1 MDISST
7 DPFTTP
13 IDLLEIVIDQ
23 ISRVSSSHGH
33 VINKLIVFQG
43 LLYCTDFEDIEEIRN
58 YFELLASFGQELMVF
73 FTVPNQQIFSNLTP
87 TLNSN
92 EVVVAFINF
101 LLLMVE
107 VIIHFKEDSIAR
119 VKGSFQNLRTEL
131 GFLISFLG
139 DTAMHLQPTKTMLID
154 IEDVVNEVG
163 SFLYFLLLS
172 IVVFILISKEE
183 EEACTRKMDLEFVVN
198 EVQSLFHSNFFHLPL
213 LSTMVK
219 GRKGKKGRKIRK
231 KQKKA
236 MMDIKALLHEI
247 GSLLGFFFI
256 FTKNDQVMETG
267 MLGLALSHLL
277 AKFET
282 LKTKIKEHCITVSK
296 MPSDMAPKAGV
307 VSLFIIDSVLDDLMD
322 LTNNKSN
329 STVVV
334 NDQIVMLHEELM
346 LLGSSITD
354 IVLQHEAKHE
364 ELVTRSRDIA
374 YEVEYVIN
382 SFPHVWY
389 LSLRLPQLIDK
400 IRLIVMAVKEMK
412 NNIDVAR
419 MSNVSKHPHEHI
431 ESQSKEPPILEDIVV
446 GFDNVAIEIAEQL
459 VGGTCQLQVI
469 SIFGMSGLGKTT
481 LANKL
486 YKHPSI
492 LYHFY
497 KRAWCAVSQIYNKK
511 NLLIEILSSMSN
523 SKRDTYMK
531 KEEESLVEDLYKN
544 LKGRRYL
551 IVVDDIWDIIVWSD
565 LKRCFPD
572 DGIGSRILFTTRN
585 KEVSLKASPRSV
597 INELPFLS
605 EVECWEIL
613 QGKVFQDRKCPQEL
627 VDIGKLIAKNCHG
640 LPLAVVVISGVL
652 ANMEKKKHLWK
663 KIAKNLSSHISEIPE
678 KCIQTLQLSYNH
690 LPMHLKPC
698 FLYLG
703 AFREDTNIPVR
714 KLISLWVAEGFIKK
728 EEHKNIEDV
737 AREYLMKLIDRS
749 LVLVAER
756 RYDGGVKTCKIHDLL
771 REMCLSIAEE
781 NNFLKLIKDNDDDEQ
796 RLFSQVSTYQRH
808 HRLSINCAKYPSS
821 LPVGLHVRSLLF
833 DLDFMSSIKLISC
846 SYKVLRVF
854 CGWSLY
860 DFLIGFEYLVHL
872 RYLEISCTLPPMENF
887 RKLEFLVVYN
897 DDEIEIPE
905 ILLNMVSLRHMEFN
919 GGAYFSESSR
929 QLATNSKSFQ
939 INNLQS
945 ISALSIYDEMDE
957 KILRSSPNL
966 RRVQVSIENL
976 LNCSFNFL
984 YQLESLKLSTEYNT
998 LYWRSSLISLPLNLK
1013 KLTLVCVYLSRKQM
1027 EIIARLPCLEVL
1039 KLVSAAFEGE
1049 QWDTSESEFPQLKY
1063 LKLCGVKIAE
1073 WNASSDNFPRLQ
1085 RIVLEY
1091 CENLK
1096 MIPSNLGDIP
1106 TLQKIELFMCGQTAN
1121 ESAKKIEEE
1130 QKEMGNEKFEVT
1142 ISNTFDDIEAILSP
1156 ISPQEMKEFYGSEIQ
1171 KKSILGD

>member
-1 MDISST
+1 
-7 DPFTTP
+7 
-13 IDLLEIVIDQ
+13 
-23 ISRVSSSHGH
+23 
-33 VINKLIVFQG
+33 
-43 LLYCTDFEDIEEIRN
+43 
-58 YFELLASFGQELMVF
+58 
-73 FTVPNQQIFSNLTP
+73 
-87 TLNSN
+87 
-92 EVVVAFINF
+92 
-101 LLLMVE
+101 
-107 VIIHFKEDSIAR
+107 
-119 VKGSFQNLRTEL
+119 
-131 GFLISFLG
+131 
-139 DTAMHLQPTKTMLID
+139 
-154 IEDVVNEVG
+154 
-163 SFLYFLLLS
+163 
-172 IVVFILISKEE
+172 
-183 EEACTRKMDLEFVVN
+183 
-198 EVQSLFHSNFFHLPL
+198 
-213 LSTMVK
+213 
-219 GRKGKKGRKIRK
+219 
-231 KQKKA
+231 
-236 MMDIKALLHEI
+236 
-247 GSLLGFFFI
+247 
-256 FTKNDQVMETG
+256 
-267 MLGLALSHLL
+267 
-277 AKFET
+277 
-282 LKTKIKEHCITVSK
+282 
-296 MPSDMAPKAGV
+296 MPSDMAPKTGV

-329 STVVV
+329 STVVA
-334 NDQIVMLHEELM
+334 NDQIVTLHEELM

-382 SFPHVWY
+382 SFPRVWY

-446 GFDNVAIEIAEQL
+446 GFGNVAIEIAEQL

-469 SIFGMSGLGKTT
+469 SIFGMSGL
-481 LANKL
+481 
-486 YKHPSI
+486 
-492 LYHFY
+492 
-497 KRAWCAVSQIYNKK
+497 
-511 NLLIEILSSMSN
+511 
-523 SKRDTYMK
+523 
-531 KEEESLVEDLYKN
+531 
-544 LKGRRYL
+544 
-551 IVVDDIWDIIVWSD
+551 
-565 LKRCFPD
+565 D

-714 KLISLWVAEGFIKK
+714 KLISLWVAERFIKK

-781 NNFLKLIKDNDDDEQ
+781 NNFLKLIKVNDDDEQ

-897 DDEIEIPE
+897 DDEIEIPK

-1121 ESAKKIEEE
+1121 ESAKKFEEE

-1156 ISPQEMKEFYGSEIQ
+1156 ISPQEMKEFYRSEIQ